1 MPSTI
6 TPVYFFS
13 SNIIYFGQKS
23 PLNCNFL
30 KFWVLESKFVKFF
43 TSILN
48 WLVNFFSNFASFF
61 IIITYNF
68 PVNFKLIHFLLWI
81 KGPNK
86 NPNFETLGCSGK
98 NLPDSWRHFAN
109 HQSLFIQILHYSLVS
124 WNIPPLYFFS
134 SNIIYFGLKQPI
146 KV

>member
-1 MPSTI
+1 MPSNI

-13 SNIIYFGQKS
+13 SNIIYFGQNS
-23 PLNCNFL
+23 PLNCKFL
-30 KFWVLESKFVKFF
+30 KFWVLESKF
-43 TSILN
+43 
-48 WLVNFFSNFASFF
+48 ASFF
-61 IIITYNF
+61 IVITYNF

-86 NPNFETLGCSGK
+86 SPNFETLGCSGE

-124 WNIPPLYFFS
+124 WNVPPLYFFS